1 MVGKNDL
8 EKIRDGVYEIP
19 SSARKDMRV
28 PARIYLDDESAKT
41 IEDSAI
47 NQVANVACLEGIQK
61 RSIGLPDIHFGYG
74 FSIGGVGAFAE
85 NNGIISP
92 GGVGFD
98 INCGVRLIKTNL
110 TEEDVKPHMQEL
122 VNELFKKIPSGLG
135 SNGIKHLKETEIDEV
150 LSNGATWAIENG
162 YGWEEDLKFLEENG
176 CMKGAD
182 PDAVSTKAKRR
193 GIPQLGSLGSG
204 NHFLE
209 IQSVN
214 NIYDEN
220 TAKNYGLEKDQ
231 VVILIHT
238 GSRGCGY
245 QICADNLREMDKTAK
260 RLKMNLPDRQLA
272 CAPIDS
278 DEAQK
283 YLHAMAA
290 GANYAWTNRQM
301 IQHWTR
307 ETFENIFKKD
317 AESLGMQVL
326 YDVAHNIIK
335 RERHKVGKV
344 TKTVYVH
351 RKGATRSFGPGQ
363 KEIPQE
369 YRDYGQ
375 PVLIPGTMGTCS
387 YVLAGTENAMN
398 ETFGST
404 AHGAGRVLS
413 RSGAKREFTP
423 EEIQKQLNEKGIIL
437 KANSQPVIA
446 EEAPLAYKN
455 VDAVVKTADDAGIS
469 KLVAQMKPLGVI
481 KG

>member
-19 SSARKDMRV
+19 SSARKEMRV

-85 NNGIISP
+85 DNGVISP

-110 TEEDVKPHMQEL
+110 TEEDIKPYMNEL
-122 VNELFKKIPSGLG
+122 VEELFKAVPSGLG
-135 SNGIKHLKETEIDEV
+135 SNGIKHLKESEIDEV
-150 LSNGATWAIENG
+150 LLNGAKWAIENE

-176 CMKGAD
+176 CMKNAD
-182 PDAVSTKAKRR
+182 PDKVSTKAKRR

-214 NIYDEN
+214 DIYDEE
-220 TAKNYGLEKDQ
+220 TSKKYGLEKDQ

-260 RLKMNLPDRQLA
+260 RLQMNLPDRQLA
-272 CAPIDS
+272 CAPLDS
-278 DEAQK
+278 TEAQN
-283 YLHAMAA
+283 YLQAMAA

-307 ETFENIFKKD
+307 ETFEKVIGQD
-317 AESLGMQVL
+317 ADSLGMHVL
-326 YDVAHNIIK
+326 YDVAHNIVK
-335 RERHKVGKV
+335 REKHKVGKIN
-344 TKTVYVH
+344 KTVYVH
-351 RKGATRSFGPGQ
+351 RKGATRAFGPGR
-363 KEIPQE
+363 KEVPQE
-369 YRDYGQ
+369 YRDVGQ

-387 YVLAGTENAMN
+387 YVLAGTENAMK

-423 EEIQKQLNEKGIIL
+423 EEISKQLSDKGIVL
-437 KANSQPVIA
+437 KSNSKPVIA
-446 EEAPLAYKN
+446 EEAPNAYKD
-455 VDAVVKTADDAGIS
+455 VDAVVKTADTTGIS

>member
-1 MVGKNDL
+1 MVGKEDL

-122 VNELFKKIPSGLG
+122 VDELFKKIPSGLG
-135 SNGIKHLKETEIDEV
+135 SNGIKHLKETEIDDV
-150 LSNGATWAIENG
+150 LLNGATWAIENG

-214 NIYDEN
+214 DIYDEN

-317 AESLGMQVL
+317 ADSLGMQVL

-369 YRDYGQ
+369 YRDVGQ

-446 EEAPLAYKN
+446 EEAPLAYKD
-455 VDAVVKTADDAGIS
+455 VDAVVKTADQAGIS

>member
-1 MVGKNDL
+1 MVGKEDL

-85 NNGIISP
+85 NNGVISP

-110 TEEDVKPHMQEL
+110 TEEDIKPYMQEL
-122 VNELFKKIPSGLG
+122 VDELFKKIPSGLG
-135 SNGIKHLKETEIDEV
+135 SKGIKHLKETEIDDV
-150 LSNGATWAIENG
+150 LLNGAQWAIENG

-182 PDAVSTKAKRR
+182 PDVVSVKAKRR

-214 NIYDEN
+214 DIFDEEI
-220 TAKNYGLEKDQ
+220 AKQYGLERNQ

-245 QICADNLREMDKTAK
+245 QICADNLREMDKVAK

-307 ETFENIFKKD
+307 ESFENVLKKD
-317 AESLGMQVL
+317 ADSLGMHTL
-326 YDVAHNIIK
+326 YDVAHNIVK
-335 RERHKVGKV
+335 RERHKVGKIN
-344 TKTVYVH
+344 KTVYVH
-351 RKGATRSFGPGQ
+351 RKGATRSFGPGH
-363 KEIPQE
+363 KEVPQE
-369 YRDYGQ
+369 YRDVGQ

-387 YVLAGTENAMN
+387 YVLAGTENAMK

-423 EEIQKQLNEKGIIL
+423 EEIQKQLAEKGIVL

-446 EEAPLAYKN
+446 EEAPNAYKN
-455 VDAVVKTADDAGIS
+455 VDAVVKTADTAGIS